1 MKIDLDLDLDFDFS
15 GKKNSVNKNTLIDDC
30 FIKLKNQKIATKDV
44 VYDNASFLAKEIK
57 IQRSETI
64 FFNLN
69 GKFIFGDFI
78 GAFIQE
84 NNLTVDELTI
94 ISLSGGIDNFEM
106 MEALIDRGWVAK
118 INLILSDYF
127 LRTETAK
134 HTKTIGFL
142 KTLAIKF
149 GDKFNIAYT
158 NMHSKVVL
166 IKTSHE
172 GKNGYITMQGSANLR
187 SSQSLEQM
195 SIHENKELYDF
206 NYNYFKSLI

>member
-1 MKIDLDLDLDFDFS
+1 MKIDLDIDFDIDFS
-15 GKKNSVNKNTLIDDC
+15 GKKHSVNKNTLIDDC

-57 IQRSETI
+57 IQRGETI

-94 ISLSGGIDNFEM
+94 VSLSGGIDNFEM

-127 LRTETAK
+127 FRTETAK
-134 HTKTIGFL
+134 YTKTIGFL
-142 KTLAIKF
+142 KTLEIKF

-206 NYNYFKSLI
+206 NYSYFKSLI